1 MKRPP
6 VVLTGPIPTVEE
18 VAAISGMSRKRML
31 ELVALADS
39 LIAEREKK
47 HTRKRAAK
55 SSAMKKGAA
64 KRVVKR
70 VSR

>member
-31 ELVALADS
+31 ELIALADS
-39 LIAEREKK
+39 ISAELEKK
-47 HTRKRAAK
+47 AARERAARRAAAGK
-55 SSAMKKGAA
+55 RTNRSAA
-64 KRVVKR
+64 KKAAR
-70 VSR
+70 